1 MCHCHLS
8 PDCLAICSGTK
19 ASSGTEASD
28 HETAEGIQE
37 LDLRVWVLTYT
48 CPRRYH
54 MRQQVPHFVNC
65 DIQIEN
71 KKICSKIIAGR
82 PYNCRTLQC
91 KLEYSRLRSLTKY
104 LLFQG
109 HQDQPGP
116 DGPNMIPL
124 RYLSP
129 TQRNF
134 LSKTFFF
141 IPYTPASIKRS
152 HSRNLPGFPSFL
164 SLLYTSV
171 MVSRHPSHL
180 THTHPSTS

>member
-91 KLEYSRLRSLTKY
+91 KLGYSRLILSRIHTPL
-104 LLFQG
+104 
-109 HQDQPGP
+109 
-116 DGPNMIPL
+116 PN
-124 RYLSP
+124 
-129 TQRNF
+129 
-134 LSKTFFF
+134 LSK
-141 IPYTPASIKRS
+141 YTNHVTS
-152 HSRNLPGFPSFL
+152 NCSF
-164 SLLYTSV
+164 
-171 MVSRHPSHL
+171 
-180 THTHPSTS
+180 